1 MSDSA
6 SGGVRV
12 VVFTTDLI
20 FSTKITST
28 CKSLEVPAR
37 ALTRLG
43 RLTTINTDDV
53 KLALIDMDAEE
64 AVGAIEFA
72 AGLTSQPE
80 VVAFYSHVR
89 GDLREA
95 AQAAGATQVMTRSKF
110 VDELPGLVE
119 RVAA

>member
-6 SGGVRV
+6 GGARV
-12 VVFTTDLI
+12 VVFTTDMI

-43 RLTTINTDDV
+43 RLTTINMDDL
-53 KLALIDMDAEE
+53 KLALIDMDADE
-64 AVGAIEFA
+64 AAGAIEFV
-72 AGLTSQPE
+72 AGLSNKPE

-119 RVAA
+119 GVQG